1 MKSKLITMPLV
12 RITLSENYDI
22 NTQDLISNSVHR
34 ALMDEFQIPKDD
46 FFHIIESVSSPQL
59 RFPQEYL
66 DIKHTKDIVYIQ
78 ITAAIGRDVNKKRKL
93 YRQIS
98 LNISNSTPI
107 NPQDVIIVLLENS
120 KHDWSFG
127 NGEMQTFNHV

>member
-1 MKSKLITMPLV
+1 MPLV

-22 NTQDLISNSVHR
+22 NTQGLISNSVHR